1 MNFGGEYQNMSHRF
15 CANPRVIWRQAG
27 MHTAPKSLPG
37 VSPVITAAPVK
48 LDYCNLLRQIAAN
61 RNKRDNRR
69 EREREKAKCFNRRS
83 IEIT

>member
-1 MNFGGEYQNMSHRF
+1 
-15 CANPRVIWRQAG
+15 

-69 EREREKAKCFNRRS
+69 ERERERERRQNVS
-83 IEIT
+83 TVDRSRLLNEMEEMTGILSAVCVIGGP